1 MKIFCVGLNYKEHIV
16 EMKHFAFPESPVIF
30 MKPPTA
36 LLKNGQPFYYPD
48 FSEDVHY
55 EGEIVLRICK
65 NGKKIDQKFAHKYYD
80 AFTLG
85 FDFTARDIQSEQKKK
100 GWPWEIAKGFDGSA
114 FIGDFIP
121 LVKDSS
127 ANGQHKVISFS
138 IKKNNE
144 VVQQGDT
151 SMLIFSFDEIVAY
164 ISRFFTLQQGDLI
177 YTGTPQGV
185 GPVQI
190 GDVLEGFAGDSRLVR
205 CEVK

>member
-1 MKIFCVGLNYKEHIV
+1 MKIFCVGLNYNEHIK
-16 EMKHFAFPESPVIF
+16 EMKHFSFPESPVIF

-48 FSEDVHY
+48 ISKEVHY
-55 EGEIVLRICK
+55 EGEIVLRVCK
-65 NGKKIDQKFAHKYYD
+65 NGKKIDRKFAHKYYD

-85 FDFTARDIQSEQKKK
+85 FDFTARDLQADLKKK

-121 LVKDSS
+121 LEHNK
-127 ANGQHKVISFS
+127 KISFT

-144 VVQQGDT
+144 IVQQGDT
-151 SMLIFSFDEIVAY
+151 TMLIFSFDEIIAY
-164 ISRFFTLQQGDLI
+164 ISQYFTLQQGDLI

-185 GPVQI
+185 GAVGI
-190 GDVLEGFAGDSRLVR
+190 GDLLEGFVGDTTLVR
-205 CEVK
+205 CEIK

>member
-1 MKIFCVGLNYKEHIV
+1 MKIFCVGLNYKEHII
-16 EMKHFAFPESPVIF
+16 EMKHHAFPESPVIF

-36 LLKNGQPFYYPD
+36 LLKNGQPFYYPE
-48 FSEDVHY
+48 FSQDVHY

-65 NGKKIDQKFAHKYYD
+65 NGKKIEKQFAHKYYD
-80 AFTLG
+80 SFTLG

-121 LVKDSS
+121 LNK
-127 ANGQHKVISFS
+127 NELTSFT

-144 VVQQGDT
+144 IVQQGDT
-151 SMLIFSFDEIVAY
+151 SMLIFSFDEIITY
-164 ISRFFTLQQGDLI
+164 ISKFFTLQQGDLV

-185 GPVQI
+185 GPIQI
-190 GDVLEGFAGDSRLVR
+190 GDVLEGFTDGNLLVK

>member
-1 MKIFCVGLNYKEHIV
+1 MKIFCVGLNYKEHIA

-30 MKPPTA
+30 MKPHTA

-48 FSEDVHY
+48 FSKEVHY
-55 EGEIVLRICK
+55 EGEIVLRVCK
-65 NGKKIDQKFAHKYYD
+65 NGKKIDQKFARNYYD

-85 FDFTARDIQSEQKKK
+85 FDFTARDIQAEQKKK

-121 LVKDSS
+121 INKNLSD
-127 ANGQHKVISFS
+127 GRQDQLISFT

-144 VVQQGDT
+144 IVQQGDT

-164 ISRFFTLQQGDLI
+164 ISGFFTLQQGDLI

-190 GDVLEGFAGDSRLVR
+190 GDVLEGFAGDAPLVR

>member
-1 MKIFCVGLNYKEHIV
+1 MKIFCVGLNYKEHII
-16 EMKHFAFPESPVIF
+16 EMKHHAFPESPVIF

-36 LLKNGQPFYYPD
+36 LLKNGQPFYYPE
-48 FSEDVHY
+48 FSQDVHY
-55 EGEIVLRICK
+55 EGEIVLRVCK
-65 NGKKIDQKFAHKYYD
+65 NGKKIEKQFAHKYYD
-80 AFTLG
+80 SFTLG

-121 LVKDSS
+121 LKK
-127 ANGQHKVISFS
+127 NELTSFT

-144 VVQQGDT
+144 IVQQGDT
-151 SMLIFSFDEIVAY
+151 SMLIFSFDEIITY
-164 ISRFFTLQQGDLI
+164 ISKFFTLQQGDLV

-185 GPVQI
+185 GPIQI
-190 GDVLEGFAGDSRLVR
+190 GDVLEGFTDGNLLVK

>member
-1 MKIFCVGLNYKEHIV
+1 
-16 EMKHFAFPESPVIF
+16 MKHFAFPESPVIF

-36 LLKNGQPFYYPD
+36 LLKNGQAFYYPE
-48 FSEDVHY
+48 FSQDVHY
-55 EGEIVLRICK
+55 EGEIVLRVCK
-65 NGKKIDQKFAHKYYD
+65 NGKKIDKKFAHTYYD

-121 LVKDSS
+121 MEKD
-127 ANGQHKVISFS
+127 KVISFS
-138 IKKNNE
+138 IRKNDE

-151 SMLIFSFDEIVAY
+151 GMLIFSFDEIISY

-190 GDVLEGFAGDSRLVR
+190 GDVLEGFTGEHCLVR
-205 CEVK
+205 CEIK

>member
-1 MKIFCVGLNYKEHIV
+1 
-16 EMKHFAFPESPVIF
+16 
-30 MKPPTA
+30 
-36 LLKNGQPFYYPD
+36 
-48 FSEDVHY
+48 
-55 EGEIVLRICK
+55 LRICK

-114 FIGDFIP
+114 FIGDFVP
-121 LVKDSS
+121 LEKDKSI
-127 ANGQHKVISFS
+127 AFS

-144 VVQQGDT
+144 IVQQGDT
-151 SMLIFSFDEIVAY
+151 SMLIFSFDEIVTY
-164 ISRFFTLQQGDLI
+164 ISKFFTLQQGDLI

-190 GDVLEGFAGDSRLVR
+190 GDVLEGAVGGNVLVK
-205 CEVK
+205 CEIK

>member
-1 MKIFCVGLNYKEHIV
+1 MKIFCVGLNYNEHIK
-16 EMKHFAFPESPVIF
+16 EMKHFSFPESPVIF

-48 FSEDVHY
+48 ISKEVHY
-55 EGEIVLRICK
+55 EGEIVLRVCK
-65 NGKKIDQKFAHKYYD
+65 NGKKIDRKFAHKYYD

-85 FDFTARDIQSEQKKK
+85 FDFTARDLQADLKKK

-121 LVKDSS
+121 LEHNKM
-127 ANGQHKVISFS
+127 ISFT

-144 VVQQGDT
+144 IVQQGDT
-151 SMLIFSFDEIVAY
+151 NMLIFSFDEIIAY
-164 ISRFFTLQQGDLI
+164 ISQYFTLQQGDLI

-185 GPVQI
+185 GAVGI
-190 GDVLEGFAGDSRLVR
+190 GDLLEGFVGDTTLVR
-205 CEVK
+205 CEIK